1 MERNVGAIENQEK
14 FRLVVVEQF
23 QCLVQGFKACLGGEN
38 RIEPDFEFFLL
49 FFAGRLF
56 VSFQVGVEIPDLG
69 ADVFE
74 RLAVSVMEADQPV
87 HGSLCVD
94 PTQSVLEKVELP
106 RIVAYDDQL
115 FVEAVLKDTA
125 YKRTF
130 GGDTHMPFR
139 GDIQ

>member
-1 MERNVGAIENQEK
+1 MEWNVGAIQNQEK
-14 FRLVVVEQF
+14 FRFVLVEQF
-23 QCLVQGFKACLGGEN
+23 QRFVQGLKACRGGEN
-38 RIEPDFEFFLL
+38 RIEPGFEFFLL
-49 FFAGRLF
+49 FIAGRSF

-94 PTQSVLEKVELP
+94 PTQSVLENIELP

-115 FVEAVLKDTA
+115 CVETVLKDTA